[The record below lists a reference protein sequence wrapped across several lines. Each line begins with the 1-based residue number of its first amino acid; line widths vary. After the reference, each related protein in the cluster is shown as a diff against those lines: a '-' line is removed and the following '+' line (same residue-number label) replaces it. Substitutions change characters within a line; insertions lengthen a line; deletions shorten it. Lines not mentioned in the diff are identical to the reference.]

1 MLNKPKSRVFRLLME
16 FEEEIF
22 ELAKN
27 REDFKE
33 ALNEFEPIGRFMMG
47 APIFALKDMFDVYVQ
62 HFGHTSLSDSMLE
75 LMEWHQVV
83 DGIRTERGWL
93 GHQAEEYL
101 MKVWDGSKMD
111 PQFPSAEVRRFS
123 NECLEYPEDDLND
136 AQCQICGADSHGSE
150 MCDKCH
156 EILMHG
162 STSYGTESEMFTCKN
177 CGYTFLLTADN
188 CISFDILKCEAHRCT
203 ECGFVNVVS
212 KHKGKK

>member
-27 REDFKE
+27 REDFRE
-33 ALNEFEPIGRFMMG
+33 ALKEIEPIGRFMMG

-93 GHQAEEYL
+93 GNQAEKYL
-101 MKVWDGSKMD
+101 MKVWEGSKMD
-111 PQFPSAEVRRFS
+111 PQFPSAEVRKFS

-136 AQCQICGADSHGSE
+136 TQCQICGADSHGSE

-162 STSYGTESEMFTCKN
+162 STSYDNETRMIICESCGVTFIASPDNQVGVNEFTCTD
-177 CGYTFLLTADN
+177 CGY
-188 CISFDILKCEAHRCT
+188 
-203 ECGFVNVVS
+203 VNSVGER
-212 KHKGKK
+212 HKGKK